1 MKNIPKFENEI
12 EESQFWDKNDST
24 EYVDWSKSENISF
37 PNLRPT
43 TKSISLRLPEYMI
56 ARLKQEANKLDV
68 PYQSFVK
75 ILINEALE
83 RRQSVNVS

>member
-1 MKNIPKFENEI
+1 MKKIPKFENEL
-12 EESQFWDKNDST
+12 EESQFWDENDSA
-24 EYVDWSKSENISF
+24 EFVDWSKSENVSF
-37 PNLRPT
+37 SNLKPT

-75 ILINEALE
+75 VLINEALE
-83 RRQSVNVS
+83 RRQTTNIS